1 VHRTKVAFFTRAAAA
16 TPTRDLP
23 APHGRT
29 MMPAAASTTL
39 QPQNRP
45 TSQARSCGSL
55 RTTDVSEQYTTLQRT
70 AVLHLPQPQP
80 TGALVW
86 GMRTG
91 APKRFHVPVSA

>member
-45 TSQARSCGSL
+45 TSQARSCGS
-55 RTTDVSEQYTTLQRT
+55 QQRT
-70 AVLHLPQPQP
+70 SQNNTLLCS
-80 TGALVW
+80 
-86 GMRTG
+86 
-91 APKRFHVPVSA
+91 APLSCTSHNRNHQGH